1 MLAHAQI
8 VYGQIPSL
16 CFFSVFQ
23 LTHSS
28 SGEQQTLKT
37 SVGAFLFRPHPI
49 LQVHLYFL
57 TEKKNREPFPVL

>member
-28 SGEQQTLKT
+28 SGEQQTQKT
-37 SVGAFLFRPHPI
+37 SVGYFTQISLSAFLFRPHPI

-57 TEKKNREPFPVL
+57 TEKK